1 MAIEIR
7 LNILDAPLPIRTHS
21 HGDEGIL
28 MVANIVGRVTKSGL
42 SLDIYTFH
50 EINATSTNAKGHIP
64 LQLQH
69 IRLIM
74 ARVVT

>member
-1 MAIEIR
+1 MVMKA
-7 LNILDAPLPIRTHS
+7 
-21 HGDEGIL
+21 L
-28 MVANIVGRVTKSGL
+28 MVANIVGSVTKSGL
-42 SLDIYTFH
+42 SLDIHACH
-50 EINATSTNAKGHIP
+50 EINATSTNAKGQIP

>member
-1 MAIEIR
+1 MHHCPSVHISMVMKA
-7 LNILDAPLPIRTHS
+7 
-21 HGDEGIL
+21 L
-28 MVANIVGRVTKSGL
+28 MVANIVGSVTKSGL
-42 SLDIYTFH
+42 SLDIHACH

-74 ARVVT
+74 ALVVT